1 MFYLYEEQILQA
13 IKDIVNKYKKN
24 LYLVVIY
31 GSFSMRQHMPDSDLD
46 ILIVGDEE
54 IKKIILD
61 ELAEIY
67 VKYSIMVSALFYSL
81 KQFQRIKQH
90 PFITTALK
98 EGMIIWE
105 KRKI

>member
-1 MFYLYEEQILQA
+1 MFYLYEEQILEA
-13 IKDIVNKYKKN
+13 VKKIIERYKKN

-31 GSFSMRQHMPDSDLD
+31 GSFSRQQHMPDSDLD

-67 VKYSIMVSALFYSL
+67 VKYSVMISALFYSL
-81 KQFQRIKQH
+81 KQYQMIKHH
-90 PFITTALK
+90 PFITTALR
-98 EGMIIWE
+98 EGIIIWE